1 MAIEGMGWSWAHG
14 KTRRVP
20 LSILGNVTGKKYTA
34 GYREGWASST
44 SPVGAEDGRVS
55 AV

>member
-1 MAIEGMGWSWAHG
+1 MGWSWARG

-20 LSILGNVTGKKYTA
+20 LSILCNVTGKKYTA
-34 GYREGWASST
+34 DYREGWASFT
-44 SPVGAEDGRVS
+44 SPSVGAEDGRVS